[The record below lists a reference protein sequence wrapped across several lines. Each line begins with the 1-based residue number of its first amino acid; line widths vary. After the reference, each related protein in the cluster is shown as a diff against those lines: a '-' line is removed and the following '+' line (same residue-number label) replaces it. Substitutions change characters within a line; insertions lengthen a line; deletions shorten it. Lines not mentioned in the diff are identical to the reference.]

1 MKIADTL
8 HTFKTCDLDLAA
20 YLILHDLKYIG
31 LEVAE
36 DEHNGKNKAFF
47 IFEDPKQIARDLNRV
62 FVTSSEKR
70 YREFF
75 KFLLRE
81 VHNKIKPSFRE

>member
-1 MKIADTL
+1 MQSKIN
-8 HTFKTCDLDLAA
+8 TFKTCDLDLAA
-20 YLILHDLKYIG
+20 YLILHDLVYIG

-36 DEHNGKNKAFF
+36 DGYTSKQKAFF

-75 KFLLRE
+75 KFLLKE
-81 VHNKIKPSFRE
+81 VHNRIKPSFRE